1 MTLRRGQRA
10 GKRAR
15 RVFWSVF
22 CASILA
28 YLLYHTVQGDR
39 GWFAMLRLQR
49 EVGEA
54 EKTLA
59 VLKEESDTIEK
70 RSDLLRPEHIDPDML
85 DEKARAL
92 LNFSRPNEIVIVE
105 PNAAASL
112 HSKLD
117 AKSGQKATSSFQSPN
132 NRNDMM
138 NGRASTSVNDS
149 ATPMISK
156 DMIKKKSAAMPG
168 GAHTENATGNS
179 AGGKSA
185 DGKSATKNNVSEKS
199 ATGKNLSSESLTHK
213 SDGAQNDTLNIEAG
227 N

>member
-59 VLKEESDTIEK
+59 GLKEESDTIEK

-117 AKSGQKATSSFQSPN
+117 AKSGPNATSSYQSPN

-156 DMIKKKSAAMPG
+156 DMIKKKSADIS

-213 SDGAQNDTLNIEAG
+213 SDGAQNDTFDSEAG